1 MRMSCICILIKITI
15 NISKYERKS
24 VSHWINNFI
33 NPIGYT
39 EVIMKNKLF
48 KTTIIIMGVLTLV
61 GCSSDK
67 TTIDDGKLKIYTSF
81 YTMYDFTSKIAGD
94 KAEVINLV
102 SDGTEPHEW
111 EPSTA
116 DMVNLESADM
126 LIYNGA
132 GMEHWVDKIS
142 ESLENDIQLVEASE
156 GVTLIDDTFAAGNSD
171 PHVWLDAKNAKLEME
186 TIKNA
191 LILADK
197 DNEQYYETN
206 YEKYAKMFDEL
217 DKELVSRIGALDNK
231 NIIVSHEAFSYLCK
245 AYGLTQTS
253 IGDLEADA
261 EPDAKRL
268 AEIVEFAKANQVTTI
283 FFEELVSPK
292 MAEVIAAE
300 IGADTAVL
308 NPIEGLTKEQVEAGE
323 DYFSIMNS
331 NLDTL
336 EQTMNNK

>member
-1 MRMSCICILIKITI
+1 
-15 NISKYERKS
+15 
-24 VSHWINNFI
+24 
-33 NPIGYT
+33 
-39 EVIMKNKLF
+39 MKNKIL
-48 KTTIIIMGVLTLV
+48 KTTIAIIGVMILA
-61 GCSSDK
+61 GCSSNK
-67 TTIDDGKLKIYTSF
+67 ATTEDGKLKIYTSF
-81 YTMYDFTSKIAGD
+81 YTMYDFTGKIAGD

-116 DMVNLESADM
+116 DMTNLESADI
-126 LIYNGA
+126 LVYNGA

-142 ESLENDIQLVEASE
+142 KSLENDILLVEASE
-156 GVTLIDDTFAAGNSD
+156 NVTLIEDEVSEGNSD
-171 PHVWLDAKNAKLEME
+171 PHVWLDAKNAKIEME

-191 LILADK
+191 LVSADAA
-197 DNEQYYETN
+197 NAEYYEAN

-217 DKELVSRIGALDNK
+217 ETELASRIGALDNK
-231 NIIVSHEAFSYLCK
+231 NIIVSHEAFSYFCK

-253 IGDLEADA
+253 IGDLEADV

-292 MAEVIAAE
+292 MAEVIADE
-300 IGADTAVL
+300 VGADTAIL
-308 NPIEGLTKEQVEAGE
+308 NPVEGLTEEQVKAGE
-323 DYFSIMNS
+323 DYFSLMRT